1 MYSLECFHLYIQAFL
16 RIVQSFDFSQPLS
29 FKKTTIRDRKTTGKK
44 QTNAIIV
51 SHATTRPL
59 SPTITNSIH
68 LDWPNTF
75 WGDKSDHFEILG
87 FGASS
92 EAPYSTHY
100 LRRFD

>member
-1 MYSLECFHLYIQAFL
+1 MYSLECFHLYTQAFL

-29 FKKTTIRDRKTTGKK
+29 FFFKKTIRDRKTTGKK

-75 WGDKSDHFEILG
+75 WGGQIRPL
-87 FGASS
+87 
-92 EAPYSTHY
+92 
-100 LRRFD
+100 

>member
-1 MYSLECFHLYIQAFL
+1 MYSLECFHLYTQAFL

-29 FKKTTIRDRKTTGKK
+29 FFLKKTIRDRKTTGKK

-75 WGDKSDHFEILG
+75 LGDKSDHFEILG
-87 FGASS
+87 FGA
-92 EAPYSTHY
+92 PWG
-100 LRRFD
+100 LLIVQ

>member
-29 FKKTTIRDRKTTGKK
+29 LVFKTTTIRDRKTTGKK

-75 WGDKSDHFEILG
+75 FWDKSDHFEILG
-87 FGASS
+87 FGA
-92 EAPYSTHY
+92 PQG
-100 LRRFD
+100 LLV